1 MSYTPS
7 DIYKYVKE
15 NDYES
20 DFMVALSLNK
30 NNFSIGEITD
40 ARYKKKEKG
49 WYLHSDSYHLN
60 ILMEDDDVITA
71 LTNEL
76 YVSTFISRYQDSYN
90 VHFLV
95 HQYPQSMKS
104 QFDDQI
110 LNEVVRYMVMMTIIR
125 LRLDTP
131 KKVDEYLG
139 K

>member
-1 MSYTPS
+1 MKYTPS
-7 DIYKYVKE
+7 DIYKYIKE

-20 DFMVALSLNK
+20 DFMIALASNR
-30 NNFSIGEITD
+30 NNYSIGEMTD

-49 WYLHSDSYHLN
+49 WFLHSDSYHLN

-71 LTNEL
+71 LTNGL
-76 YVSTFISRYQDSYN
+76 YVSTFISRYQEDYN

-95 HQYPQSMKS
+95 HQYPQSMKIR
-104 QFDDQI
+104 FDEQI
-110 LNEVVRYMVMMTIIR
+110 LEEVIRYMVMMTILR

-131 KKVDEYLG
+131 EKVDEYLG